1 MKRLLLA
8 IGLIPCC
15 GPLLAQATTPN
26 IGRLFTS
33 PEERVQLDAQRSS
46 TPLGAAAGMP
56 GISSGLV
63 APAPAPAP
71 MAASEAP
78 PLPPAE
84 PVQLNGVI
92 RRSGG
97 KSVVWVNNVPLESP
111 AARVKGGA
119 LSVPLPTGGSV
130 KLKPG
135 QSFNPADGSVHEAGR

>member
-1 MKRLLLA
+1 MKRMLLA
-8 IGLIPCC
+8 IGLNLCC
-15 GPLLAQATTPN
+15 GPLLAQAAAPN
-26 IGRLFTS
+26 IGRLFTTL
-33 PEERVQLDAQRSS
+33 EERVQLDAQRSS
-46 TPLGAAAGMP
+46 TPLGTAGMP
-56 GISSGLV
+56 GMSVGFV
-63 APAPAPAP
+63 PPAPAPAPA
-71 MAASEAP
+71 AASEAAP
-78 PLPPAE
+78 PAPAE

-111 AARVKGGA
+111 AARAKGGA

>member
-1 MKRLLLA
+1 MTRWLLA
-8 IGLIPCC
+8 IGLHLCC
-15 GPLLAQATTPN
+15 GQLLAQATAPS
-26 IGRLFTS
+26 IGRLFTTL
-33 PEERVQLDAQRSS
+33 EERMQLDAQRSS
-46 TPLGAAAGMP
+46 TPAGAAGMP
-56 GISSGLV
+56 GMSDGFTPS
-63 APAPAPAP
+63 APAPAP

-78 PLPPAE
+78 PLAPAE

-111 AARVKGGA
+111 AARAKGGA
-119 LSVPLPTGGSV
+119 LSVPLPSGGSV